1 MGIAKTTKIKPI
13 PKAKPMVIETP
24 YPSKKKEKKDDVE
37 FIGNELANVS
47 NRVNELELSIESL
60 RQKIERVMGRMGL

>member
-1 MGIAKTTKIKPI
+1 MAKATKVKPI
-13 PKAKPMVIETP
+13 PKTKPMVIETP
-24 YPSKKKEKKDDVE
+24 YPSKEKKDDVE

>member
-1 MGIAKTTKIKPI
+1 MAKTTKIKPI

-24 YPSKKKEKKDDVE
+24 YPSKEKDKKNDVE

-60 RQKIERVMGRMGL
+60 RQDIKRVMGRMGL